1 MSNSKEKERI
11 NDFGYNPNEWARSK
25 PALAKLLAKWKKERG
40 YDPIKNRG
48 ARYHIN
54 DMPNYIGKIKIIML
68 SIMIFRTQ

>member
-11 NDFGYNPNEWARSK
+11 NDFGYNPSDWATRM

-40 YDPIKNRG
+40 YHFLTNPG

-54 DMPNYIGKIKIIML
+54 DPVL
-68 SIMIFRTQ
+68 REFRKVKK